1 MIDKKMLTCA
11 YKSNVY
17 QVVAEQGNKRV
28 NMIVKVVTTQQEE
41 KQFLVNTNPVVRY
54 LLFLIPIQNQCNIS
68 SCWVNQ
74 Y

>member
-41 KQFLVNTNPVVRY
+41 KQFLVNTKPVVGY
-54 LLFLIPIQNQCNIS
+54 LLFLIPIQN
-68 SCWVNQ
+68 
-74 Y
+74 